1 MVLEAPERNQTITLR
16 LSEAEKKGLA
26 EVSRK
31 VDRRPSQFARWLIV
45 RELLNADIEERR
57 ATSLDAA
64 H

>member
-1 MVLEAPERNQTITLR
+1 MLEVPQRDVTLTLR

-26 EVSRK
+26 EISRK

-57 ATSLDAA
+57 ATSSDVG